1 MTEDDP
7 ASVEERVRRIRSEMP
22 HLSTEEIVQFCRTL
36 YEIRRADA
44 AELLA
49 AANASRTMSEVIKG
63 AGAADLKTALPIL
76 VNRAA
81 HGDEQAAD
89 LLERFE
95 QAVPNL
101 GLGDHL

>member
-1 MTEDDP
+1 MIEDDSRSTED
-7 ASVEERVRRIRSEMP
+7 RVRQIRSEMP

-36 YEIRRADA
+36 YEIRRADT

-49 AANASRTMSEVIKG
+49 AEAASRTMIEVIKG
-63 AGAADLKTALPIL
+63 AGAANLETALPVL
-76 VNRAA
+76 VDRAA

-89 LLERFE
+89 LLERFK